1 MGQRLAHQCFKA
13 NSRESTILAVFST
26 DLDWFGLSGRNQQ
39 VTGLTI
45 GHSSANNVRQA
56 IQAKSPDLH
65 ESSIDDESD
74 WNPELRKRLQRFTQG
89 ELDEFQDVD
98 LSIPLMTDF
107 QHQVMTA
114 VRNIPYGETVS
125 YAELAE
131 RAGSPRAAR
140 AVGNIMASNRIPIII
155 PCHRV
160 VAAGGKWGGF
170 SAPQGVDL
178 KKQILIMEFTA
189 IGELASLTG

>member
-1 MGQRLAHQCFKA
+1 MGQRLARRDYEA
-13 NSRESTILAVFST
+13 NSHESTILDIFST
-26 DLDWFGLSGRNQQ
+26 DLGWFGLSGRNQQ

-45 GHSSANNVRQA
+45 GHSSANDVRQA
-56 IQAKSPDLH
+56 IHASSLNLH

-89 ELDEFQDVD
+89 EVDEFKDVD
-98 LSIPLMTDF
+98 LTIPVMTDF
-107 QHQVMTA
+107 QHQVATA

-140 AVGNIMASNRIPIII
+140 AVGNVMASNRIPIII

-178 KKQILIMEFTA
+178 KKQILIMESIA
-189 IGELASLTG
+189 IGELASLNG